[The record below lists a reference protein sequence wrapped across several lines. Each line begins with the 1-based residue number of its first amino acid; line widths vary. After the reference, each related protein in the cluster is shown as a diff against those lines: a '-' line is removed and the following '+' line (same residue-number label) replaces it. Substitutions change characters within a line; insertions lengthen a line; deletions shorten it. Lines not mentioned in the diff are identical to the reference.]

1 MNTIIFLATAW
12 GTSKGGINTFNY
24 HLCKAFAKKYGE
36 KCRVVCVSYNISAQE
51 KRKMEQDV
59 NLYLISMPTEKDFN
73 DNPDEIVASLASN
86 RIIGSESQ
94 VLWIGHDVHTGGL
107 ACDCRDKVEGS
118 KAAIIHHM
126 AYKEYYSMMS
136 DNEKKI
142 MAKEQEQEELLRRAD
157 YIFANGP
164 KLYESARNLCEDYK
178 GSKVIQILPGL
189 SDIDPQEN
197 PPTNLSVIVFGRIEE
212 SDKNNAVIK
221 QPYLAVAA
229 WGEYL
234 KKTRNEGLQI
244 SSRMYVIGYEEDRI
258 DEANRNLKKFVEEY
272 TNGAENVSASP
283 YLEQEKLYRMLR
295 KQSLSFMLSREE
307 GFGLAGLEAI
317 SAGVPVI
324 ISQNSGLYQFLEKNG
339 LENRVLHIRVE
350 GSYNKPY
357 FSQDDLERAVK
368 KIIEYDRNKKKW
380 KQNTLSL
387 KRTLEELGLTWEHCA
402 EEIMKNSG
410 IDINEKKR
418 DVPKDEVCRASKGK
432 SGKQKTEKGLFE
444 EIKAGFEIQL
454 FEDADIRKWF
464 DREKVYKKLDQKR
477 DEKNWSILLVSGPKG
492 SGKARTIYYWLR
504 ANKIGSEQIA
514 YFDAENSKDTNILRD
529 QWALFYE
536 KQKYFTETELYLFID
551 NCGSTNSCEYYDTF
565 IRLIRKYKN
574 LKLVV
579 FSEKKFSKS
588 ALLQECC
595 DVGLFQL
602 GSLRKAEVQKYLS
615 EVFRIND
622 FTDEDLEKLKCTGY
636 NAEQIRK
643 FIEYINSGLDLDSA
657 VRRFNKMDYPKSID
671 VEAVE
676 SLSEDEIKIAG
687 LFSMFEY
694 TFSKKEASRFQEIF
708 DLEQCQLLGLL
719 QHNILINNSR
729 SNFRIEPLYRNYFMD
744 KLSENER
751 QRACEEIAGYYE
763 RTYKYGYRSRR
774 ESITD
779 LLCGIEACKYYQKI
793 GKYEKVN
800 DLLNKKKLYRKAVK
814 AAYFHSILDVLQVQ
828 YEKRDSVYKDYWN
841 IYQYLFCMVRVGRFW
856 EAEKVMGCLD
866 SSMIEPEECR
876 TAMFRLDCEIKY
888 ESMSAAE
895 VLRYIEDK
903 SSIWNSS
910 GYNTVDR
917 QLNIFKAELLIVEGQ
932 YDAAEEICSKDFVE
946 PDQITARTKKKI
958 KYDTA
963 VAGTV
968 KLIIKNER
976 GDAID
981 YNFMDKIEKLFRELQ
996 DVRGLSWLL
1005 GVKGEILTKEGKNGD
1020 EAFRF
1025 SIENKSRMRDCS
1037 KEYRIWLDRIRDMIS
1052 DEELLV
1058 FVEQEMKR
1066 LNLVNLLGNC

>member
-1 MNTIIFLATAW
+1 MSKLLPIFLLGVGLSFISDKRSLVGFDKYGDKIYKHKEKMIYILMAVILAIFVGLRTAYNDTETYRHAYELLESGLDGIKYLDLNLGANPGFNIFNVIMKTIGISTQSFLMIYAIVTVCIYLWFIRKYSDNLWLSVFLFFTMGCYTFTMAAIKQCVAVAFCLIATDRIIRDKKLSFLFWVFIASTFHPYSLMYLIVPFLNFDAW
-12 GTSKGGINTFNY
+12 SGKTYILLILFAIIGFSLQSLLGTVIDITTMLGEEYDASTFMGEGIN
-24 HLCKAFAKKYGE
+24 
-36 KCRVVCVSYNISAQE
+36 
-51 KRKMEQDV
+51 
-59 NLYLISMPTEKDFN
+59 
-73 DNPDEIVASLASN
+73 
-86 RIIGSESQ
+86 
-94 VLWIGHDVHTGGL
+94 
-107 ACDCRDKVEGS
+107 
-118 KAAIIHHM
+118 
-126 AYKEYYSMMS
+126 
-136 DNEKKI
+136 
-142 MAKEQEQEELLRRAD
+142 
-157 YIFANGP
+157 IF
-164 KLYESARNLCEDYK
+164 R
-178 GSKVIQILPGL
+178 
-189 SDIDPQEN
+189 
-197 PPTNLSVIVFGRIEE
+197 
-212 SDKNNAVIK
+212 
-221 QPYLAVAA
+221 LAVV
-229 WGEYL
+229 W
-234 KKTRNEGLQI
+234 
-244 SSRMYVIGYEEDRI
+244 
-258 DEANRNLKKFVEEY
+258 
-272 TNGAENVSASP
+272 
-283 YLEQEKLYRMLR
+283 
-295 KQSLSFMLSREE
+295 
-307 GFGLAGLEAI
+307 
-317 SAGVPVI
+317 VPVI

-976 GDAID
+976 GDTID